1 MFNCGVFFFKH
12 LHFCFLIDNDAD
24 GEEGQGYLDK
34 LKKIAH
40 ACGMTK
46 MLVTKHLKK
55 SGGSVSQQIKEMKK
69 LLKEMGM
76 EGRPSMDK
84 AERVKLLRELK
95 ELSGGNNLIL
105 DDDDDSDD
113 GDGAGRRGKYTRSTR
128 SRTNKSDQPSKK
140 KVLMMEES
148 DDDEDSEDANEEN
161 EENSKTLAA
170 LADLADSD

>member
-1 MFNCGVFFFKH
+1 M
-12 LHFCFLIDNDAD
+12 
-24 GEEGQGYLDK
+24 DK

-105 DDDDDSDD
+105 DDDDSDD